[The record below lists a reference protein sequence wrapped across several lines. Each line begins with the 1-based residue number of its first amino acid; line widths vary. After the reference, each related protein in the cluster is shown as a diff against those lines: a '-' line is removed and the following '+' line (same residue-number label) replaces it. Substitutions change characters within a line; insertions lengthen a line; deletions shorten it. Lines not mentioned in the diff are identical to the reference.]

1 MCNGMQT
8 GPRQIC
14 GDRGGQPRKGRP
26 GALTP
31 PPPPPPLPRAR
42 TRPPGATRRT
52 ARSAAG
58 GCRHSSHSRSSLP
71 PTPPGSGRTRR
82 DGGSGGPPPRGR
94 PTKRGGRRGPGAGV
108 TRGLAGWPAPSLAR
122 SLALSLSRGSD
133 AVRGPG
139 GPSVLCLRRRGQSWH
154 VSGSNW
160 GRGRAAA
167 GLEALKPLGDGQG
180 PPPRPRKPAPPPKNK
195 GRSCARVANQRTGVR
210 QPRDLVMIGGSGENT
225 GTYRAQVR
233 RQEPRRP

>member
-14 GDRGGQPRKGRP
+14 GDRRGQPRKGRP

-31 PPPPPPLPRAR
+31 PPPPPPPR
-42 TRPPGATRRT
+42 TRPPGDTRRT

-58 GCRHSSHSRSSLP
+58 RCRHSSHSRSSLP
-71 PTPPGSGRTRR
+71 PTPRARVAR
-82 DGGSGGPPPRGR
+82 AGGTEGAEARLRAAGR
-94 PTKRGGRRGPGAGV
+94 PKRGGRRGPGAGV

-167 GLEALKPLGDGQG
+167 GLEALKPLCDGQG
-180 PPPRPRKPAPPPKNK
+180 PPPTPQARPPAKKQRPFL
-195 GRSCARVANQRTGVR
+195 CASREAADRGPATPG
-210 QPRDLVMIGGSGENT
+210 PRDDRGIGGEHGH
-225 GTYRAQVR
+225 
-233 RQEPRRP
+233 